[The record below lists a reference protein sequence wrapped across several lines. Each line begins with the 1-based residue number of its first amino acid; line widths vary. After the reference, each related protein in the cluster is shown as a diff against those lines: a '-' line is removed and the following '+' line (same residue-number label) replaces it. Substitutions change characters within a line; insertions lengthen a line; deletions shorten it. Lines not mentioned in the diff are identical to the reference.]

1 MKRFLIGSCI
11 LGLLMATSPTMADSR
26 RGHGHPPGIQKHIER
41 GKMVPPGHQKKFLF
55 SRHRDH
61 GYDRGY
67 RDHRRD
73 QHWSKHEKR
82 HHKKK
87 HSYEN
92 RYRYDDRRGY
102 RGEYRR
108 GHHQKYRS
116 GYHHTY
122 KGYDG
127 RISNEHRV
135 ARIIR
140 DTQVLIEASRR

>member
-11 LGLLMATSPTMADSR
+11 LGLLMATSPTMADSW

-41 GKMVPPGHQKKFLF
+41 GKMVPPGHQ
-55 SRHRDH
+55 
-61 GYDRGY
+61 
-67 RDHRRD
+67 
-73 QHWSKHEKR
+73 KR